1 MYNTILL
8 CINLSGNLPM
18 AAGAAI
24 LTGRPKEKAR
34 IGRAFF
40 ESTALIRSDGMSK
53 ILLENPGFAS
63 PYSALA
69 QILKARAVA
78 AARAFNAMARFGK
91 TVGSEED
98 WDWLGDPYAC
108 EPPPPEESAW
118 RDSEELRRGA
128 EIQMGF
134 EIMRARAAR
143 RARPSPARRIRTQAR
158 IRARRSPAST
168 RRATT
173 DSGGDDAG
181 GDPEPPRP
189 SLSCG
194 GAL

>member
-1 MYNTILL
+1 MKRIL
-8 CINLSGNLPM
+8 P
-18 AAGAAI
+18 
-24 LTGRPKEKAR
+24 
-34 IGRAFF
+34 
-40 ESTALIRSDGMSK
+40 
-53 ILLENPGFAS
+53 ENHSFAS

-91 TVGSEED
+91 TVGSETD
-98 WDWLGDPYAC
+98 WDWLDDPYAC

-118 RDSEELRRGA
+118 RDREELRRGA

-158 IRARRSPAST
+158 TRARRSPASQ

-173 DSGGDDAG
+173 DSGGDDG
-181 GDPEPPRP
+181 GDPEPPRS